1 MAGSTPPVGSS
12 KKTIL
17 GLWKIETEKA
27 SFCFQPKGS
36 DFNINDIDFWD
47 RKWFHTGW
55 DETRWWL
62 YWFTYMLLV
71 MMMLYLFGNDD
82 YEVVHLDGDSSKAV
96 IGITFTTDSIPT
108 INTKYDAKFSINVL
122 NVMPVN
128 AEGDIVI
135 LPGVTE

>member
-1 MAGSTPPVGSS
+1 MGM
-12 KKTIL
+12 
-17 GLWKIETEKA
+17 
-27 SFCFQPKGS
+27 KGYVKEV
-36 DFNINDIDFWD
+36 DVDTNQDG
-47 RKWFHTGW
+47 T
-55 DETRWWL
+55 
-62 YWFTYMLLV
+62 
-71 MMMLYLFGNDD
+71 FGNDD